1 MIKPIFGFDLT
12 DNKDS
17 QTYYGDLFVSK
28 RLDESISRALTDRAE
43 ELQQTV
49 KASKLPIFLTV
60 IQYLGLLF
68 GIMVI
73 GPMFAVK
80 GGFSQAIKNAPV
92 LCYTAIFFLVFSAIL
107 FGIGMFGLIS
117 SKRGLVTLMSIEL
130 MLNSANINFIAF
142 STYSGIP
149 DGMVFVIFTIAI
161 AAAEVAVG
169 IALMLNAYKIQNTT
183 EVDKLSTMR
192 W

>member
-1 MIKPIFGFDLT
+1 MID
-12 DNKDS
+12 
-17 QTYYGDLFVSK
+17 
-28 RLDESISRALTDRAE
+28 IS
-43 ELQQTV
+43 
-49 KASKLPIFLTV
+49 
-60 IQYLGLLF
+60 
-68 GIMVI
+68 
-73 GPMFAVK
+73 
-80 GGFSQAIKNAPV
+80 
-92 LCYTAIFFLVFSAIL
+92 FFLVFSAIL

>member
-1 MIKPIFGFDLT
+1 MT
-12 DNKDS
+12 D
-17 QTYYGDLFVSK
+17 
-28 RLDESISRALTDRAE
+28 IA
-43 ELQQTV
+43 
-49 KASKLPIFLTV
+49 
-60 IQYLGLLF
+60 
-68 GIMVI
+68 
-73 GPMFAVK
+73 
-80 GGFSQAIKNAPV
+80 
-92 LCYTAIFFLVFSAIL
+92 FFLVFSAIL

-142 STYSGIP
+142 SSYLGNA

-169 IALMLNAYKIQNTT
+169 IALMLNAYKIRNTT